1 LNFSP
6 CPHLCLGTFDHW
18 EILFWCPLVH
28 LRHFQSLIF
37 FLYLSHLPPVG
48 CDPSKGYFKAGGA
61 FFGRDREWA
70 AASVREKKGFKF
82 LGFFVI

>member
-1 LNFSP
+1 MPPGSFEVLSIIDF
-6 CPHLCLGTFDHW
+6 
-18 EILFWCPLVH
+18 
-28 LRHFQSLIF
+28 F